1 MLAAMRLC
9 CFVAANIQAL
19 LWNAAR
25 GGQCNVF
32 GSDMRLRIANSRI
45 YYPDVQVVC
54 DRTDTDPNQIR
65 RPCVIVEVLSP
76 STESIDRREKLAAY
90 HGIES
95 LRSYLIVWRDQ
106 VRIREHYRAEQDQWF
121 SAFHGAGSTIAV
133 PCPETVLKVDEIYE
147 GVAFAS

>member
-1 MLAAMRLC
+1 MLAATKQHNLI
-9 CFVAANIQAL
+9 AANIQAL

-54 DRTDTDPNQIR
+54 DRTDTDPNQTC

-106 VRIREHYRAEQDQWF
+106 MRI
-121 SAFHGAGSTIAV
+121 
-133 PCPETVLKVDEIYE
+133 L
-147 GVAFAS
+147 